1 MRGFG
6 RNLSASF
13 GVRLQIIA
21 CILDLLGELAS
32 QFDQFL
38 DTIPHLFDRARRDVF
53 SVELIKYL

>member
-6 RNLSASF
+6 RNLSTSF

-32 QFDQFL
+32 RFDQFS
-38 DTIPHLFDRARRDVF
+38 DTIPHLFDRARGDDF
-53 SVELIKYL
+53 SVELIKY